1 MRTGTRPLR
10 RRVLH
15 LAGTISLGIGILLF
29 VWAFVVWKWN
39 DPVTAVYTHWQQRK
53 LENRYETLAASF
65 PEVVAPVASASRAG
79 PVAERRSRQQV
90 QAIAGRY
97 RTAATV
103 GQPIGRI
110 RVPRLGL
117 DMIVVDGTDRE
128 SLKKGPGWDS
138 RTYMPGAGQLVYI
151 AGHRTTYA
159 APFARID
166 RMRKGDLVE
175 ITVPYGR
182 FRYRVSRSVIVPA
195 DDLSRLRSGGSEVLA
210 LQACHPRFSARQRY
224 IVYARPA
231 G

>member
-1 MRTGTRPLR
+1 M
-10 RRVLH
+10 
-15 LAGTISLGIGILLF
+15 
-29 VWAFVVWKWN
+29 
-39 DPVTAVYTHWQQRK
+39 
-53 LENRYETLAASF
+53 
-65 PEVVAPVASASRAG
+65 
-79 PVAERRSRQQV
+79 AERRSRQQV
-90 QAIAGRY
+90 RATAGRY

-117 DMIVVDGTDRE
+117 DMIVVDGTDHE

-195 DDLSRLRSGGSEVLA
+195 DDLSRLRSRGSEVLA

>member
-1 MRTGTRPLR
+1 MRRA
-10 RRVLH
+10 LH
-15 LAGTISLGIGILLF
+15 LAGTISLGIGVLLF

-39 DPVTAVYTHWQQRK
+39 DPVTALYTRWEQRK
-53 LENRYETLAASF
+53 LESRYEALAASF
-65 PEVVAPVASASRAG
+65 PKISTPAAPAPRAR
-79 PVAERRSRQQV
+79 PAAQRLSRQQV
-90 QAIAGRY
+90 RATAGRY

-110 RVPRLGL
+110 HIPRLGL
-117 DMIVVDGTDRE
+117 DMIVVDGTDHE
-128 SLKKGPGWDS
+128 SLKKGPGWDA

-151 AGHRTTYA
+151 AGHRTTYG
-159 APFARID
+159 APFAHID

-182 FRYRVSRSVIVPA
+182 FRYRVTRSVIVPA
-195 DDLSRLRSGGSEVLA
+195 DDLSRLRSHGSEVIA

-231 G
+231 A